1 MLEQTLGC
9 TDHSLL
15 GLCPSHTDSFLARPL
30 MSCASHNPFLK
41 SYGSIVCCACSSR
54 SSWAYTAGGTN
65 AFQHNPTWCRQVDT
79 WTCLMHSEYVWC
91 AELNSYDV
99 SHFLH
104 ACLACGYCFKKIWFM
119 VVVVGYLS
127 PILGGATWRRLGR
140 SRKRLGALRACCTSP
155 GCGSGGD
162 GNDGRLGYGH

>member
-1 MLEQTLGC
+1 MLCLNK
-9 TDHSLL
+9 HSDAQITP
-15 GLCPSHTDSFLARPL
+15 CWTSVEVIQSPSWHGH
-30 MSCASHNPFLK
+30 SCHVQVTTFLK

-54 SSWAYTAGGTN
+54 SSWAYTAGGTS
-65 AFQHNPTWCRQVDT
+65 AFQHNATWCRQVDT

-91 AELNSYDV
+91 AELNSYAV

-127 PILGGATWRRLGR
+127 PRVMKPTARWPLHSVGSQLNTQERAR
-140 SRKRLGALRACCTSP
+140 S
-155 GCGSGGD
+155 
-162 GNDGRLGYGH
+162 